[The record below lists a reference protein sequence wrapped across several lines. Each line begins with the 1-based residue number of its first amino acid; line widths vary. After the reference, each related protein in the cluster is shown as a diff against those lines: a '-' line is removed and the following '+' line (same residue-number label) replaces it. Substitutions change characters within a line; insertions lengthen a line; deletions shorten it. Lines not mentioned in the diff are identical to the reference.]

1 MSRLLLVTA
10 DDFGLTPGMSQ
21 AIIEAHRSG
30 IVTAV
35 SVLGNGPATLPTL
48 SLLDDVP
55 DLEVGV
61 HVALVGED
69 PPLSPAYS
77 IPTLVDR
84 KGRLPTSWRL
94 LLADLV
100 RRRIDPDDIRRELDA
115 QVALVRSGGHRLTHL
130 NLHQH
135 VHLWPSVRPL
145 VLEAAVAHDI
155 GYVRTPRSLRRSPS
169 GLFIRALARPLA
181 ATLASADLSTS
192 DRFLG
197 LDEAG
202 AWGGDSLRRALAT
215 VRGAVVE
222 VNVHPGATQDPARDR
237 YRWGYQWGE
246 ELAALVD
253 PSTREVVG
261 RAGFRLTGPS
271 AVGRSAP

>member
-1 MSRLLLVTA
+1 MVTA
-10 DDFGLTPGMSQ
+10 DDFGLTPGTSQ
-21 AIIEAHRSG
+21 AILEAHRSG

-35 SVLGNGPATLPTL
+35 SVLGNGPATLATL
-48 SLLDDVP
+48 NLLDDVP

-69 PPLSPAYS
+69 PPLSPAHT

-84 KGRLPTSWRL
+84 KGRLPTSWRRL
-94 LLADLV
+94 LSDLI
-100 RRRIDPDDIRRELDA
+100 RRRIDPDDIRTELDA
-115 QVALVRSGGHRLTHL
+115 QVALVGSGDHRLTHL

-145 VLEAAVAHDI
+145 VLEAAAAHDI
-155 GYVRTPRSLRRSPS
+155 AYVRTPRSSRRSPS
-169 GLFIRALARPLA
+169 GLAIRALARMLA
-181 ATLASADLSTS
+181 TSLASADLATS

-202 AWGGDSLRRALAT
+202 AWDGDSLRGALAT
-215 VRGAVVE
+215 VQGSVVE
-222 VNVHPGATQDPARDR
+222 VNVHPGAPEDSARDR
-237 YRWGYQWGE
+237 YRWGYQWGS

-253 PSTREVVG
+253 PSTRAVAS
-261 RAGFRLTGPS
+261 RAGFRLAGPS

>member
-1 MSRLLLVTA
+1 VVTA
-10 DDFGLTPGMSQ
+10 DDFGLTPGTSQ
-21 AIIEAHRSG
+21 AILEAHRSG

-35 SVLGNGPATLPTL
+35 SVLGNGPATLATL
-48 SLLDDVP
+48 NLLDDVP

-69 PPLSPAYS
+69 PPLSPAHT

-84 KGRLPTSWRL
+84 KGRLPTSWRRL
-94 LLADLV
+94 LSDLI
-100 RRRIDPDDIRRELDA
+100 RRRIDPDDIRTELDA
-115 QVALVRSGGHRLTHL
+115 QVALVGSGDHRLTHL

-145 VLEAAVAHDI
+145 VLEAAAAHDI
-155 GYVRTPRSLRRSPS
+155 AYVRTPRSSRRSPS
-169 GLFIRALARPLA
+169 GLAIRALARMLA
-181 ATLASADLSTS
+181 TSLASADLATS

-202 AWGGDSLRRALAT
+202 AWDGDSLRGALAT
-215 VRGAVVE
+215 VQGSVVE
-222 VNVHPGATQDPARDR
+222 VNVHPGAPEDSARDR
-237 YRWGYQWGE
+237 YRWGYQWGS

-253 PSTREVVG
+253 PSTRAVAS
-261 RAGFRLTGPS
+261 RAGFRLAGPS